1 MSDEL
6 FEVAFSGQIVDGTN
20 PEEVKTRIRKM
31 FKADDAKVATLFSG
45 NRVIIKKN
53 IDQPTATKYKA
64 ALYQAG
70 AVCEIISMSA
80 GGAAASPAPAQ
91 QAGEVPASPSAQKS
105 EEVPASPSAQKS
117 EPAPAPTETPDVSIE
132 TGDWGEVEPPPQVDP
147 LGITGDQIEDLDATV
162 APVGSAI
169 LDKIEEMP
177 EPQFDLSEFDIAPV
191 GSDLGSAKKEP
202 DPPPPDTTGITMAD

>member
-53 IDQPTATKYKA
+53 IDQPTAIKYKA
-64 ALYQAG
+64 ALFQAG

-80 GGAAASPAPAQ
+80 GDATSPMPTQ
-91 QAGEVPASPSAQKS
+91 QA
-105 EEVPASPSAQKS
+105 EEVPATPSAQKS
-117 EPAPAPTETPDVSIE
+117 EPAPAPTEAPRVFIE
-132 TGDWGEVEPPPQVDP
+132 TGEWGVVEPPPQVDP

-169 LDKIEEMP
+169 RDKIEEIP
-177 EPQFDLSEFDIAPV
+177 EPQFDLTEFDIAPV
-191 GSDLGSAKKEP
+191 GSDIGSPKKEP